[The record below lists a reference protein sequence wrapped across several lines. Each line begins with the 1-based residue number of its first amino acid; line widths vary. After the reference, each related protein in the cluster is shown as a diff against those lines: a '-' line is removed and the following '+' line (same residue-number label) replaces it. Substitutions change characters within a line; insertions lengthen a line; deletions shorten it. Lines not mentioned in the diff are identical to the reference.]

1 MKREHS
7 ANKKKKVTMRH
18 YLWLTALCTLAF
30 INIAYAQDSHTI
42 TGTVTDEETGA
53 TLPGVN
59 ILIVG
64 TSTGTTTNLEGDFE
78 LETGNPD
85 ATLRFSYIGYEELEI
100 PLDGRTSLDVMLV
113 PTILSADEL
122 VVVGYTSQERRNI
135 SGSIAVVEVE
145 NMNTISSGQVTRGL
159 QGSASGVTVVSSGQP
174 GSSPKVRIRGI
185 NTFGDDTPLYIVDGV
200 PTQNIENLNPQDIQS
215 MSVLKDAASA
225 SIYGARAANGVIVI
239 TTQRGEGAVQV
250 NYNGYAGYDIPH
262 RGNVWNLLNP
272 QEMAELRWR
281 AIENSGGDP
290 RPDPQYGSGSE
301 PVLPD
306 YLMPAGRM
314 EGEVDH
320 DSYYLIPEY
329 TDPAQLSTFNQ
340 IVRANPNG
348 TNWYEEIFS
357 PALSMNHDISVSGG
371 GEQGNFYVSVNHLDQ
386 QGTLKNTYNRRSTIR
401 ANSQFNVS
409 ENFRIGENLA
419 FSQTNNPTVG
429 TLTEGS
435 AIGMSFRQQPIIPVY
450 DIMGNYA
457 GSAPT
462 NMGNA
467 HNPLALLDRMAN
479 NRTDVSRLFG
489 NAFVEFDFLNHLS
502 FRSSFG
508 GDLRSISRRSF
519 SYPSYERSENSTT
532 NSFSA
537 SSDYRQ
543 EWNWSNVLT
552 YQQEIANLHNLEIMA
567 GTEAFRARG
576 QDVGGTTQG
585 YFSFNPNYTNLTT
598 GSGTRTNFSENYQN
612 SLLSFFGSINY
623 NYDSR
628 YILSATIRHDGS
640 SRFDRNKWGTFPA
653 ASVAWRLT
661 QESFMEN
668 RFSWLS
674 DLRLRAGIGVMG
686 NEMNV
691 NANNP
696 YTLFAGNQSSSY
708 YPIDGSNSQIALG
721 FEQDRIGNPNAR
733 WEKNVTGN
741 IGFDAILFSDRVELS
756 AEYYWKDVTDL
767 LYNPELPGTAGA
779 ASQPFVNVA
788 NMQNRGIDASIN
800 ARGNIGTQMQ
810 YRAGVNVTS
819 YRNEIIKISEGIDYF
834 TQDGR
839 RFSGSAIIRNEVG
852 QPVSSFYGYKI
863 AGFWNSQ
870 SEIDEANTSSP
881 SGTYQTDVAV
891 GRYRYADIDG
901 DGEITPDD
909 RTFLGDPNPDFT
921 YGINLGLDYRNFDFT
936 AFFYG
941 SQGNDIWNNVK
952 WWTDFYSNFEGAKSK
967 RALYDSWT
975 PENQNASLPIQDTG
989 GGFSSSTVPN
999 SYFVEDGSYLRLRTV
1014 VIGYSL
1020 PVGVTGAIG
1029 ASRARIYLQGSN
1041 LFTLTGY
1048 DGLDPE
1054 IGGGNTN
1061 YGIDEG
1067 AYAPARQIL
1076 LGLNLSF

>member
-1 MKREHS
+1 MKRAHATHEKRVGIYRKLCLS
-7 ANKKKKVTMRH
+7 AF
-18 YLWLTALCTLAF
+18 LPLALFYSAF
-30 INIAYAQDSHTI
+30 AQDSQTI
-42 TGTVTDEETGA
+42 TGTVTDAETGS

-59 ILIVG
+59 ILVVG
-64 TSTGTTTNLEGDFE
+64 TTSGTTTNSNGEFE
-78 LETGNPD
+78 LTADD
-85 ATLRFSYIGYEELEI
+85 ANASLRFTYIGYEELEV
-100 PLDGRTSLDVMLV
+100 PLEGRTTLDVVLT
-113 PTILSADEL
+113 PTIFSADEL
-122 VVVGYTSQERRNI
+122 VVVGYTTQERRNI

-174 GSSPKVRIRGI
+174 GDSPKVRIRGI

-200 PTQNIENLNPQDIQS
+200 PTQDIENLNPQDIES

-239 TTQRGEGAVQV
+239 TTQRGQGAVQV
-250 NYNGYAGYDIPH
+250 NYNGYTGYDIPH
-262 RGNVWNLLNP
+262 SGNVWNLLNP
-272 QEMAELRWR
+272 QEMAQLRWM

-290 RPDPQYGSGSE
+290 RPDPQYGSGAE

-306 YLMPAGRM
+306 YLMPAGAM

-320 DSYYLIPEY
+320 SSYYLIPEY
-329 TDPAQLSTFNQ
+329 SDPSQLSTFNQ
-340 IVRANPNG
+340 IVRANHEG

-371 GEQGNFYVSVNHLDQ
+371 GEQGNFYVSLNHLDQ

-419 FSQTNNPTVG
+419 FSQTNNPTVN

-450 DIMGNYA
+450 DIMGNFA

-467 HNPLALLDRMAN
+467 HNPLALLERMAN
-479 NRTDVSRLFG
+479 NRTDLSRLFG
-489 NAFVEFDFLNHLS
+489 NAYAELDFLNHFS

-508 GDLRSISRRSF
+508 GDLRSISRSSF

-552 YQQEIANLHNLEIMA
+552 YQQEIANLHNVEVMV

-576 QDVGGTTQG
+576 QNVGGTTQG
-585 YFSFNPNYTNLTT
+585 YFSFNPNYTNLST
-598 GSGTRTNFSENYQN
+598 GSGTRTNYSNKFQN
-612 SLLSFFGSINY
+612 SLLSFFGSLNY

-628 YILSATIRHDGS
+628 YIISATIRRDGS

-653 ASVAWRLT
+653 ASVAWRVT
-661 QESFMEN
+661 QESFMQDV
-668 RFSWLS
+668 SWLS
-674 DLRLRAGIGVMG
+674 ELRFRAGMGVMG

-691 NANNP
+691 DANNP

-708 YPIDGSNSQIALG
+708 YPIDGSNSQISLG
-721 FEQDRIGNPNAR
+721 FEQDRIGNPDAR
-733 WEKNVTGN
+733 WERNVTGN
-741 IGFDAILFSDRVELS
+741 VGFDAILFNDRVELS

-767 LYNPELPGTAGA
+767 LFDPELPGTAGA
-779 ASQPFVNVA
+779 ASQPYVNVA
-788 NMQNRGIDASIN
+788 NMQNHGIDASIN
-800 ARGNIGTQMQ
+800 TRGNLGNQLQ
-810 YRAGVNVTS
+810 YRAGLNFTS
-819 YRNEIIKISEGIDYF
+819 YKNEIVKISEGIDYF

-852 QPVSSFYGYKI
+852 QPVSSFYGYQI
-863 AGFWNSQ
+863 VGFWNSQ
-870 SEIDEANTSSP
+870 SEIDDANANAP

-891 GRYRYADIDG
+891 GRFRYADIDG
-901 DGEITPDD
+901 DGEVTPDD

-952 WWTDFYSNFEGAKSK
+952 WWTDFYSNFDGAKSK

-1020 PVGVTGAIG
+1020 PINVTSAIG

-1048 DGLDPE
+1048 SGLDPE

-1067 AYAPARQIL
+1067 AYAPARQLL